1 VPLPLRPGAVFRL
14 LRDLRS
20 DAGAQGPVCVTGA
33 PALVGPLRRE
43 LEPGASPGAVREGF
57 SPDAAALVHVL
68 AAPPDED
75 DRRILR
81 DAEKARIATVAVLGG
96 PELDPRVPYVLA
108 TDVVVAQPG
117 RGFPVEEIAS
127 ALARRLG
134 ERGTGV
140 AARVPIVREA
150 VCDELIARASRRN
163 GVLGAAIFIPGADFP
178 VLTMNQLR
186 LVLRIGAAHGV
197 TIDKERGP
205 EILGVV
211 GSGLAF
217 RAAARQALGVVPL
230 AGWAVKGG
238 VAYAGT
244 RALGEA
250 AVKYFEART
259 GQ

>member
-1 VPLPLRPGAVFRL
+1 VQLPLRPGAVFGL

-20 DAGAQGPVCVTGA
+20 DASAQGPVCVTGA
-33 PALVGPLRRE
+33 QALAVALRRE
-43 LEPGASPGAVREGF
+43 LERGAAPGAVREGF
-57 SPDAAALVHVL
+57 TREAAALVHVL
-68 AAPPDED
+68 AAPPTEE

-81 DAEKARIATVAVLGG
+81 EAEKARAAMVAVLGG

-117 RGFPVEEIAS
+117 EGFPLEAIAEV
-127 ALARRLG
+127 LARRLG

-140 AARVPIVREA
+140 AARVPAVRAA
-150 VCDELIARASRRN
+150 VCNELIRRASRRN

-197 TIDKERGP
+197 AIDNERVP
-205 EILGVV
+205 EILGVI

-217 RAAARQALGVVPL
+217 RAAARQALGFVPV

-250 AVKYFEART
+250 AVKYFEARA
-259 GQ
+259 G